1 MADDEK
7 VNMAEEGDKP
17 KIQYSG
23 LPANSHKAKEKK
35 NPGPKDVKKVIT
47 GEVVERKKP
56 LSKRIAETFT
66 GEDTKSVGGYILFD
80 VIIPAAKTMISD
92 AVSQGIER
100 LLFGDG
106 YSSRR
111 RSSQGYTPYNR
122 VHGSVQ
128 TAGRGDGRPSISQ
141 RGRAAHDFKE
151 IVLSTRSEA
160 EEVLDRLSDL
170 IESYDVALVSDLYDL
185 VGITGSFTDDK
196 WGWTSLAGAHV
207 SPVRGGYLLNLPR
220 TQAID

>member
-1 MADDEK
+1 MANEEK
-7 VNMAEEGDKP
+7 ENMAEQGDKP
-17 KIQYSG
+17 KIAYSN
-23 LPANSHKAKEKK
+23 LPANSHKSKDPKG
-35 NPGPKDVKKVIT
+35 PPPKDVKKVIS

-56 LSKRIAETFT
+56 LTKRIAETFA
-66 GEDTKSVGGYILFD
+66 GEDARSVGGYILFE

-100 LLFGDG
+100 MLFGDG

-122 VHGSVQ
+122 IHGSAQ
-128 TAGRGDGRPSISQ
+128 TAGRGDERRAISQ
-141 RGRAAHDFKE
+141 RGRATHDFKE
-151 IVLSTRSEA
+151 IVLSTRAEA

-170 IESYDVALVSDLYDL
+170 ISDYDVALVSDLYDL

-196 WGWTSLAGAHV
+196 WGWTSLAGSSV
-207 SPVRGGYLLNLPR
+207 QPVRGGYLLNLPR
-220 TQAID
+220 TQSID